1 MKICI
6 IGSGFTGM
14 LAAAAIKRNYPHYNV
29 VMIASGQEMKLPGL
43 GLSCPPGFVKWIADL
58 LKVPADTALVTDIL
72 THTNSVAKTNMKWQ
86 NFQSAADTGFFSGF
100 PVVPAADVLLDP
112 GHTSLNLLPE
122 YQLPGADKYML
133 TDLWYELYLAG
144 RRTLD
149 DFGPDINQFYWY
161 ASQHRILPHHI
172 CSEWTMPSLQ
182 INSWSFGEWLKQR
195 YQSQLDQVYDS
206 EVKEIKKTNFG
217 GILSV
222 TLASGKEITADFY
235 LDCTGFSRL
244 LGKEF
249 DLAYSRPPTEIYHDT
264 TVVVGNGYTEN
275 VDQEMMPYTT
285 GYGMDYGWTF
295 AISMQHC
302 KSFGYNFDSSFITPD
317 QALEELDSLSDPHT
331 RTVDPVIMRWTPGS
345 YQTAL
350 NKNFALLGLAS
361 GFLDPFDAN
370 SVALQI
376 RQIQTLIE
384 LFQSPANINSSVN
397 VYNKRTNNFYNSVAE
412 RLEFHQALAPR
423 NTSEYWRRNH
433 NIAQKRKLEDLIF
446 AALADPDHYT
456 PARFAGTYRPYPMHL
471 YLSESLYYGLDMSRR
486 CRQSSTAM
494 LQLADEYFQSFNKL
508 NQHRAQLAPTQREWY
523 AAHGVD
529 LNNSVTFRK

>member
-1 MKICI
+1 
-6 IGSGFTGM
+6 
-14 LAAAAIKRNYPHYNV
+14 
-29 VMIASGQEMKLPGL
+29 
-43 GLSCPPGFVKWIADL
+43 
-58 LKVPADTALVTDIL
+58 
-72 THTNSVAKTNMKWQ
+72 
-86 NFQSAADTGFFSGF
+86 
-100 PVVPAADVLLDP
+100 
-112 GHTSLNLLPE
+112 
-122 YQLPGADKYML
+122 
-133 TDLWYELYLAG
+133 
-144 RRTLD
+144 
-149 DFGPDINQFYWY
+149 
-161 ASQHRILPHHI
+161 
-172 CSEWTMPSLQ
+172 
-182 INSWSFGEWLKQR
+182 
-195 YQSQLDQVYDS
+195 
-206 EVKEIKKTNFG
+206 
-217 GILSV
+217 
-222 TLASGKEITADFY
+222 
-235 LDCTGFSRL
+235 
-244 LGKEF
+244 
-249 DLAYSRPPTEIYHDT
+249 
-264 TVVVGNGYTEN
+264 VVVGNGYTEN

-384 LFQSPANINSSVN
+384 LFRSPANINSSVD
-397 VYNKRTNNFYNSVAE
+397 VYNRRTNNFYNSVAE

-433 NIAQKRKLEDLIF
+433 SIAQKRKLEDLVF
-446 AALADPDHYT
+446 AAMTDPDHYT
-456 PARFAGTYRPYPMHL
+456 PARAAGTYRPYPMHL

-486 CRQSSTAM
+486 CRQSSADM
-494 LQLADEYFQSFNKL
+494 LQLADEYFRSFNRL

-523 AAHGVD
+523 AAHGMD